1 MYYQNR
7 DLQKSEIY
15 RKILFMQNKTF
26 MITGRYASS
35 QSMLLDVEE
44 EEEDHPVQFGDTDE
58 EEHDDQTGIHNE
70 NAHADSEDKFYNW
83 QFDDNSYKDETAG
96 GKDQHVPD
104 KNNNSDSDNDGTY
117 SKQNKDNYS
126 DLDNDGTYSKQ
137 EGEETVDMD
146 MPDGVEQLTPED
158 IRIFLE
164 NESVTAAVKASQEV
178 IGHHAPHL
186 NMSFNTD
193 DEAYNFYNEYASICG
208 FSVRKAGNYKDKRK
222 TFTCNKFGK
231 VVEDDVLEDRKK
243 KNQERK
249 IAKAGSGPPPR
260 TRKRRRNVNPI
271 TGCKA
276 KLVVTKKNDKWFV
289 TNIELHHNHELSPPE
304 ETKFL
309 PSHRH
314 MTDQEKLFIRTFT
327 SVKLPT
333 RKIMAIL
340 TYLRGGKPKNVP
352 YNKKYVSNVMTA
364 MRLEDNRNDM
374 MKVLAYFRK
383 RQEEDPR
390 FYYNFDLGE
399 GNKVKCIF
407 WSDGFSRQMYDLYG
421 DCLSFDTTY
430 KTNKYNLPFAPF
442 VGVTGHGH
450 NCLFACAIINNEQAD
465 TFEWLFREFLACMGG
480 KHPMTIITDQ
490 DAGMGKAI
498 PLVFPNSCHRNCFF
512 HIKRKSEEKCG
523 GSFGRIPNLHAD
535 FSDIL
540 RNSLTIAEF
549 EQLWPEMID
558 RYNVGHLKY
567 LGIMWKNRD
576 KFVPVYYKHN
586 FLPFIHSTARSE
598 GTNAIFKDNVGSTY
612 SVISFLGEY
621 QKISENIEELEREQD
636 SVTRTTDPDYWV
648 GTELE
653 LQAGRMYNRKIFYRF
668 QKQIKFTTKLHIQ
681 EVEKFVR
688 YEVYKTPML
697 QLQEFRS
704 RRYLVSVNLAQQDF
718 ACICCKFD
726 KDGIVCAHILRVL
739 VHLNI
744 SELPE
749 KYYINRWKPKDRK
762 IRRENQDMPN
772 DETTSNKHL
781 RYCVLSRK
789 LNNIASEGS
798 ISDRKYSFVLEE
810 IKKMEDRLDEMTKED
825 DIEETQKK
833 QQGKQPAKNHFE
845 PHKDGFPD
853 FLQDPDVVPSK
864 GRPESSKRQKTFVEE
879 LLSTN

>member
-1 MYYQNR
+1 MESGQGTYHDSDADPDYVIGTQIPKYLYDGGSSSKHHTGDCTSEVLDQVRYGYMTNPNAQGE
-7 DLQKSEIY
+7 DISLSQGMGMSFTELLMSTQIPLTSQDYLQSNVNTMVEP
-15 RKILFMQNKTF
+15 MGAENKTF

-44 EEEDHPVQFGDTDE
+44 EEEEEYHPVQFGDTDE
-58 EEHDDQTGIHNE
+58 EEHDDQTGFHNE
-70 NAHADSEDKFYNW
+70 NAHDDSKDKFYNW
-83 QFDDNSYKDETAG
+83 QFDDNSYKDETAE

-104 KNNNSDSDNDGTY
+104 KENNSDSDNDGTY

-164 NESVTAAVKASQEV
+164 NESVTAAVQASQEV

-186 NMSFNTD
+186 NMSFNSD

-231 VVEDDVLEDRKK
+231 VVEDEVLEDRKK
-243 KNQERK
+243 KKQERK

-260 TRKRRRNVNPI
+260 TRKRRTNVNPI

-407 WSDGFSRQMYDLYG
+407 WSDGFS
-421 DCLSFDTTY
+421 
-430 KTNKYNLPFAPF
+430 
-442 VGVTGHGH
+442 
-450 NCLFACAIINNEQAD
+450 
-465 TFEWLFREFLACMGG
+465 
-480 KHPMTIITDQ
+480 
-490 DAGMGKAI
+490 
-498 PLVFPNSCHRNCFF
+498 
-512 HIKRKSEEKCG
+512 
-523 GSFGRIPNLHAD
+523 
-535 FSDIL
+535 
-540 RNSLTIAEF
+540 
-549 EQLWPEMID
+549 
-558 RYNVGHLKY
+558 
-567 LGIMWKNRD
+567 
-576 KFVPVYYKHN
+576 
-586 FLPFIHSTARSE
+586 
-598 GTNAIFKDNVGSTY
+598 
-612 SVISFLGEY
+612 
-621 QKISENIEELEREQD
+621 
-636 SVTRTTDPDYWV
+636 
-648 GTELE
+648 
-653 LQAGRMYNRKIFYRF
+653 
-668 QKQIKFTTKLHIQ
+668 
-681 EVEKFVR
+681 
-688 YEVYKTPML
+688 
-697 QLQEFRS
+697 
-704 RRYLVSVNLAQQDF
+704 
-718 ACICCKFD
+718 
-726 KDGIVCAHILRVL
+726 
-739 VHLNI
+739 
-744 SELPE
+744 
-749 KYYINRWKPKDRK
+749 
-762 IRRENQDMPN
+762 
-772 DETTSNKHL
+772 
-781 RYCVLSRK
+781 
-789 LNNIASEGS
+789 
-798 ISDRKYSFVLEE
+798 
-810 IKKMEDRLDEMTKED
+810 
-825 DIEETQKK
+825 
-833 QQGKQPAKNHFE
+833 
-845 PHKDGFPD
+845 
-853 FLQDPDVVPSK
+853 
-864 GRPESSKRQKTFVEE
+864 
-879 LLSTN
+879 